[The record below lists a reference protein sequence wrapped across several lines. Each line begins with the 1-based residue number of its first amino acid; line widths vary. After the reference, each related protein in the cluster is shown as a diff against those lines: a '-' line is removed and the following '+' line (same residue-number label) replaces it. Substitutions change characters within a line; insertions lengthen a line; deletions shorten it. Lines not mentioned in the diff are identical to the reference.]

1 MYDIY
6 WRMVM
11 KISGDVTIGVVDDS
25 RVNVR
30 LLEAMLQKAGY
41 TVKSADDGLGA
52 IELVDSH
59 EIDILLLDIMM
70 PEMDGIETCRKI
82 KTTIFGKNLPVI
94 FITALTETE
103 EKLKAFEAGGVDYI
117 TKPFVKE
124 EVLARINVH
133 IKLKQAMEKLEEIS
147 VTDALTGVFNRRF
160 AYEMIFRMIENSRRD
175 ASEFLICFID
185 IDNLKTVND
194 RFGHG
199 EGDRLISVVV
209 NAFMACIRKTDYMF
223 RMGGDEFLILLPGA
237 AMGNVNDM
245 IRRVMDNLGESCIHD
260 VPVAFSYGFA
270 DYDGRLSLTVD
281 ELINVADKEMYEQ
294 KLAKKKHR
302 GNL

>member
-1 MYDIY
+1 ME
-6 WRMVM
+6 
-11 KISGDVTIGVVDDS
+11 ISGNVIVGVVDDS

-30 LLEAMLQKAGY
+30 LLEVMLKKAGY
-41 TVKSADDGLGA
+41 TVKSAVDGQGA

-82 KTTIFGKNLPVI
+82 KTTNFGKNLPVI

-133 IKLKQAMEKLEEIS
+133 IKLKQAIEKLEEIS
-147 VTDALTGVFNRRF
+147 VTDELTGVFNRRF
-160 AYEMIFRMIENSRRD
+160 AYEMIYRMIENSKRD
-175 ASEFLICFID
+175 SSEFLICFID
-185 IDNLKTVND
+185 VDNLKTVND

-199 EGDRLISVVV
+199 EGDRLIGVVV
-209 NAFMACIRKTDYMF
+209 DTFVACIRKTDYMF
-223 RMGGDEFLILLPGA
+223 RMGGDEFLVLLPGA
-237 AMGNVNDM
+237 SMANVNDM
-245 IRRVMDNLGESCIHD
+245 INRVSDNLGEACIHD

-270 DYDGRLSLTVD
+270 SYDGRVSLTVD
-281 ELINVADKEMYEQ
+281 ELIKIADSEMYQQ
-294 KLAKKKHR
+294 KLAKKKPQ
-302 GNL
+302 GTP

>member
-1 MYDIY
+1 VYDIY
-6 WRMVM
+6 QRILME
-11 KISGDVTIGVVDDS
+11 ISENVIVGVVDDS

-30 LLEAMLQKAGY
+30 LLEVMLQKSGY
-41 TVKSADDGLGA
+41 TVKSAVDGTGA

-70 PEMDGIETCRKI
+70 PVMDGIETCRKI
-82 KTTIFGKNLPVI
+82 KTTNFGKNLPVI

-117 TKPFVKE
+117 TKPFVRE

-147 VTDALTGVFNRRF
+147 VTDELTGVFNRRF
-160 AYEMIFRMIENSRRD
+160 AYEMLYRMIENSRRD
-175 ASEFLICFID
+175 LSEFLICFID
-185 IDNLKTVND
+185 VDNLKSVND

-199 EGDRLISVVV
+199 EGDRLIGVVV
-209 NAFMACIRKTDYMF
+209 NAVLACIRKTDYIF
-223 RMGGDEFLILLPGA
+223 RMGGDEFLVLLPGA
-237 AMGNVNDM
+237 SMVNVTEMINRITVNLKGNF
-245 IRRVMDNLGESCIHD
+245 IHD
-260 VPVAFSYGFA
+260 VPVSFSYGFA
-270 DYDGRLSLTVD
+270 DYDGRMSLTVD
-281 ELINVADKEMYEQ
+281 ELINIADREMYEQ

-302 GNL
+302 GKP